1 MGKIKANEIEKHDAS
16 QITINSDTHVKAG
29 QTLSVDT
36 IAEKTSGSGVTV
48 DGLTIKDTGFDEPVK
63 IKNYTTTQINAL
75 SGMGAGD
82 TVYDSDLGTLKVY
95 NGSSW
100 NAMSGSTFPVPIDYL
115 VVGGG
120 GGAGKDNSAGLGYT
134 GGAGAGGYLS
144 SKDTQGRGVAAADT
158 PEFASGTNIT
168 ITVGGGGAAE
178 SKGSSST
185 FYNVTALG
193 GGIPS
198 DSNAEKAGGCGAG
211 ASASSIDDTDVGGV
225 GSHGYDG
232 GDNNGANGATG
243 GGGGAGA
250 AGGEPANS
258 SSTTGGNGG
267 IGNVTTILTS
277 STATTVGVGEVNSGN
292 VYFAGGGGGSANTT
306 QGTGGLG
313 GGGDAGSGASYN
325 GAAKTGGGTGG
336 IYHQNVT
343 GSGGSGV
350 VIIRYPATHTLTSDG
365 SDNGLTVN
373 TYTEGSFKVSV
384 YTAGSGTITV

>member
-1 MGKIKANEIEKHDAS
+1 MSKIKVNEISKHDAS
-16 QITINSDTHVKAG
+16 EITVNDTVK
-29 QTLSVDT
+29 VDN
-36 IAEKTSGSGVTV
+36 IAEKTSGAGVTV

-63 IKNYTTTQINAL
+63 IKNYTTSQINAL

-100 NAMSGSTFPVPIDYL
+100 NEMSASTFPVPIDYL

-120 GGAGKDNSAGLGYT
+120 GGSGVDNSAGLGYT

-144 SKDTQGRGVAAADT
+144 SKDTQGRGVTAADT
-158 PEFASGTNIT
+158 PTFAAGTNIT
-168 ITVGGGGAAE
+168 VTVGGGGASE

-211 ASASSIDDTDVGGV
+211 ASASSIDATDVGGV

-250 AGGEPANS
+250 AGGEPS
-258 SSTTGGNGG
+258 SSSATTGGNGG
-267 IGNVTTILTS
+267 IGNVTTILSS
-277 STATTVGVGEVNSGN
+277 STATTVGVGEVNSGS
-292 VYFAGGGGGSANTT
+292 VYFAGGGGGSGAAG

-325 GAAKTGGGTGG
+325 GTAKTGGGTGG

-350 VIIRYPATHTLTSDG
+350 VIIRYPATHTLTNDG

-384 YTAGSGTITV
+384 YTAGTGNITV

>member
-1 MGKIKANEIEKHDAS
+1 MSKIKVNEISKHDAS
-16 QITINSDTHVKAG
+16 EITVNDTVK
-29 QTLSVDT
+29 VDN
-36 IAEKTSGSGVTV
+36 IAEKTSGAGVTV

-63 IKNYTTTQINAL
+63 IKNYTTSQINAL

-100 NAMSGSTFPVPIDYL
+100 NEMSASTFPVPIDYL

-120 GGAGKDNSAGLGYT
+120 GGSGVDNSAGLGYT

-144 SKDTQGRGVAAADT
+144 SKDTQGRGVTAADT
-158 PEFASGTNIT
+158 PTFAAGTNIT
-168 ITVGGGGAAE
+168 VTVGGGGASE

-211 ASASSIDDTDVGGV
+211 ASASSIDATDVGGV

-250 AGGEPANS
+250 AGGEPAS
-258 SSTTGGNGG
+258 SSTTTGANGG
-267 IGNVTTILTS
+267 IGNVTTILSS
-277 STATTVGVGEVNSGN
+277 STATTVGVGEVNSGS
-292 VYFAGGGGGSANTT
+292 VYFAGGGGGSGSAG

-343 GSGGSGV
+343 GAGGSGV

-365 SDNGLTVN
+365 SSNGLTVN